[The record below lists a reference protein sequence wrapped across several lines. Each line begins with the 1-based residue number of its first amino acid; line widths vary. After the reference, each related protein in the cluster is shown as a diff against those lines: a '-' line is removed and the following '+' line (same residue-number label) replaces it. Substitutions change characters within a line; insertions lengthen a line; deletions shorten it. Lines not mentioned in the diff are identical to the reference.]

1 MLQDDALQQI
11 QSLVPLIDW
20 NKALTVWSLFTDFPH
35 SVTAPKPQ
43 LTATTTEECERV
55 QSAEKLQ
62 LASEELNMVYSA
74 PESRG
79 VDCHSEQFCNDYGK
93 DSRTQDSLQGI
104 EAVSHDECCSIE
116 TSVDNDYGK
125 ESRMQDSLQGI
136 EAVSHDE
143 CCSIET
149 GVDMSSLKNDT
160 QKCTDNSDR
169 NTPVGC
175 SDICDK
181 TEEVGI
187 TAVKKSALAREKC
200 LPSFRATC
208 HRTGSQHCFQSP
220 AAAAHFGG
228 ALQDYFGWNV
238 DLSNYDIEA
247 VLCIEDR
254 DVRVGISLTNR
265 SLHRRHITHF
275 GKTTLRPTIAH
286 GMLR

>member
-35 SVTAPKPQ
+35 NVTAPKPQ

-79 VDCHSEQFCNDYGK
+79 VDCHSEQFCNDFGK
-93 DSRTQDSLQGI
+93 DSRT
-104 EAVSHDECCSIE
+104 
-116 TSVDNDYGK
+116 
-125 ESRMQDSLQGI
+125 QDSLQGI